1 VSRWIGAIRAATV
14 CRVPRPRCYVAS
26 PLGFSET
33 TRPWYTDVLLPAL
46 AELVEPVD
54 PWSLTAEEEV
64 AAAQAAGRDREIAL
78 EIGRRNIEAIR
89 SSSMLI
95 AQLDGQEA
103 DSGTVAEL
111 GYAAGL
117 GLRCFGIRSDF
128 RQAGEA
134 GVPLNLQVVTFVET
148 SGGIIAPSLDALL
161 AHLRADLAG

>member
-1 VSRWIGAIRAATV
+1 
-14 CRVPRPRCYVAS
+14 VPRPRCYVAS

-33 TRPWYTDVLLPAL
+33 TRPWYRDVMLPAL
-46 AELVEPVD
+46 GELVETVD
-54 PWSLTAEEEV
+54 PWSLTTEEEV
-64 AAAQAAGRDREIAL
+64 AEAHAAGHEREIAL

-89 SSSMLI
+89 SSELLV
-95 AQLDGQEA
+95 AQLDGQEP

-134 GVPLNLQVVTFVET
+134 GVPVNLQVVTFVAA
-148 SGGIIAPSLDALL
+148 SGGTIEASLEALL
-161 AHLRADLAG
+161 VRLREELAG